1 VRLRTLGVFCLNPPV
16 LHLLNRV
23 LASVLCIVYWEHQ
36 QLQKQISEQTK
47 QTRLYADYDMN
58 ATFDR
63 LFDQSNEA
71 CVGLL
76 ILNCPLV
83 AIASATAGLSW

>member
-1 VRLRTLGVFCLNPPV
+1 VIHQRWFQ
-16 LHLLNRV
+16 HLCH
-23 LASVLCIVYWEHQ
+23 AYWEHQ

-63 LFDQSNEA
+63 LFNQSNEEYEKLTDKGVEITFDGDVL
-71 CVGLL
+71 C
-76 ILNCPLV
+76 
-83 AIASATAGLSW
+83 T

>member
-1 VRLRTLGVFCLNPPV
+1 MSSPITLGD
-16 LHLLNRV
+16 
-23 LASVLCIVYWEHQ
+23 AYWEHQ

-63 LFDQSNEA
+63 LVEEGVL
-71 CVGLL
+71 CV
-76 ILNCPLV
+76 
-83 AIASATAGLSW
+83 